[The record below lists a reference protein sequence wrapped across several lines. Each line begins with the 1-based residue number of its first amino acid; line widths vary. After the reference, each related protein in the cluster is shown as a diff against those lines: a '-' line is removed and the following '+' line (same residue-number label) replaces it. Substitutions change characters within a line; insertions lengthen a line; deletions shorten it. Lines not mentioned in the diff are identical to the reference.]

1 MNRLRLFQKT
11 RENRRY
17 KEQKLKMSDE
27 ENVKVAVRV
36 RPFNKREIGRN
47 AKLIVDMNGNT
58 TTIWDP
64 KNTDDRKKFTFDH
77 SYWSF
82 DGSKDDKTGYT
93 ASDPSH
99 KNGKKFCDQVC
110 IVDRQIPSIYNATYI
125 NIHLDFY
132 MNYI

>member
-1 MNRLRLFQKT
+1 MGVCIDYIGFGYSRNLVK
-11 RENRRY
+11 
-17 KEQKLKMSDE
+17 KEDIRSKIKMSDE

-82 DGSKDDKTGYT
+82 DGSKDDKSGYT
-93 ASDPSH
+93 APDPSH

-110 IVDRQIPSIYNATYI
+110 IIDRQIP
-125 NIHLDFY
+125 
-132 MNYI
+132 

>member
-1 MNRLRLFQKT
+1 MKASFN
-11 RENRRY
+11 
-17 KEQKLKMSDE
+17 D
-27 ENVKVAVRV
+27 VKCDSVSTYSINIY
-36 RPFNKREIGRN
+36 FGFK
-47 AKLIVDMNGNT
+47 

-64 KNTDDRKKFTFDH
+64 KNPEDKKKFAFDH

-110 IVDRQIPSIYNATYI
+110 IVDRQIASIYKI
-125 NIHLDFY
+125 
-132 MNYI
+132 

>member
-1 MNRLRLFQKT
+1 MKT
-11 RENRRY
+11 GGIRT
-17 KEQKLKMSDE
+17 KLEMSDE

-110 IVDRQIPSIYNATYI
+110 IVDRQIPSIYRI
-125 NIHLDFY
+125 
-132 MNYI
+132 